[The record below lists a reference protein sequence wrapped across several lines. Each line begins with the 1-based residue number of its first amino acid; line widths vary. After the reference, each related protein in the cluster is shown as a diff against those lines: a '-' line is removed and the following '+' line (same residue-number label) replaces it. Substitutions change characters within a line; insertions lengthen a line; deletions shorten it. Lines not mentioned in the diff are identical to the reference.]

1 MTLTDEAT
9 LHDTRK
15 TAAQSQFGPDA
26 RVLLSSVFGPYAQDD
41 EYGSRLINPMELYH
55 NQVTRVQ
62 GPFSLRIF
70 HRSWGLMMIQAN
82 LRARTTLLDFPTL
95 ERFTQELIDNDY
107 DVVGISS
114 ILVNVLKVKKMCEL
128 IRKHR
133 PKARIVIGG
142 HIANLPDLDK
152 RIDADHIVKGEGVA
166 WFRRFLG
173 EDAEAPLNHPAVLT
187 PINMRVMGVEVPNN
201 AGETAATLIPSVGC
215 PLGCNFCSTSHM
227 FGGKGKFVNF
237 FDADEIFHILCE
249 LERQTGAVS
258 FFVMDEN
265 FLLQKPR
272 ALKVLELMEKHKKA
286 WTFYLFASA
295 NVLKQYTYDQLVR
308 LGISWVWLG
317 LEGKQSQYNKLHG
330 TDSHALVKE
339 LQSHGIRVLGSSIIG
354 LEEHT
359 PENIEEAIEYAVAH
373 DSDFHQF
380 MLYTPLP
387 GTGLHREMSGKELLV
402 DETQCDLPEVHGQ
415 YKFNFKHPHIRD
427 GQETEYLLRAFR
439 RDFEANGPSIVRM
452 VRTMLNGWLRYKD
465 HPDERVRRRFKW
477 EAKTVA
483 NEHIAVVTAAVKY
496 YKKINPAMYA
506 KLEQLRKDI
515 VKAFGLKTRII
526 SKVGGIYVT
535 HKMKKEM
542 KRLAEGQT
550 WEPPT
555 FYEHNFEPGPLV
567 KGKHKGEKCKFVKAL
582 ARA

>member
-1 MTLTDEAT
+1 MTLTDEAI

-133 PKARIVIGG
+133 PKAKIVIGG

-152 RIDADHIVKGEGVA
+152 RVEADYIVKGEGVA

-173 EDAEAPLNHPAVLT
+173 ENAEAPLNHPAVLT

-201 AGETAATLIPSVGC
+201 PGETAATLIPSVGC

-295 NVLKQYTYDQLVR
+295 NVLKQYSYDQLVR
-308 LGISWVWLG
+308 LGVSWVWLG

-330 TDSHALVKE
+330 TDSHGLVKE

-359 PENIEEAIEYAVAH
+359 PENIDEAIEFAVSH

-387 GTGLHREMSGKELLV
+387 GTGLHREMSGKDLLV

-415 YKFNFKHPHIRD
+415 HKFNFKHPHIRD

-452 VRTMLNGWLRYKD
+452 VRTMLTGWRRYKN
-465 HPDERVRRRFKW
+465 HPDERVRSR
-477 EAKTVA
+477 
-483 NEHIAVVTAAVKY
+483 
-496 YKKINPAMYA
+496 
-506 KLEQLRKDI
+506 
-515 VKAFGLKTRII
+515 
-526 SKVGGIYVT
+526 
-535 HKMKKEM
+535 
-542 KRLAEGQT
+542 
-550 WEPPT
+550 
-555 FYEHNFEPGPLV
+555 
-567 KGKHKGEKCKFVKAL
+567 
-582 ARA
+582 